1 MPRKKYRKSRAMG
14 GVKEG
19 SSQLEVQEICQE
31 QDTHN
36 PPICRRDT
44 GVRPRVWQVLVHLR
58 AKGKE
63 SFPGLWS
70 RKKISSA
77 T

>member
-1 MPRKKYRKSRAMG
+1 ME

-36 PPICRRDT
+36 PPPPILRLDT

>member
-1 MPRKKYRKSRAMG
+1 ME

-19 SSQLEVQEICQE
+19 SNQLEVQEICQE

-36 PPICRRDT
+36 PQYEDVT
-44 GVRPRVWQVLVHLR
+44 QESDRPRVWQVLVHLS